1 MELARYRSCLVSFIM
16 IFHSIL
22 FIIQI
27 RKLALSDN
35 TSCGVSNMA
44 SAKKFD
50 IRAMIG
56 EVEAYIVYAGP
67 APAAAR
73 SSLGAHNGSF
83 IIQWK
88 DRVLP
93 TQICAIS
100 YGDKSSQNI
109 AATWALAVVLGIV
122 QKNDLPHVRVFM
134 NCSYAIK
141 IFEGVNKPKK
151 YREVWQYILTDLFSA
166 CAHWKALP
174 IV

>member
-1 MELARYRSCLVSFIM
+1 MELACYRSCLVSFIM

-50 IRAMIG
+50 IWAMIG

-73 SSLGAHNGSF
+73 
-83 IIQWK
+83 
-88 DRVLP
+88 
-93 TQICAIS
+93 
-100 YGDKSSQNI
+100 
-109 AATWALAVVLGIV
+109 
-122 QKNDLPHVRVFM
+122 
-134 NCSYAIK
+134 
-141 IFEGVNKPKK
+141 
-151 YREVWQYILTDLFSA
+151 
-166 CAHWKALP
+166 
-174 IV
+174 